1 MLAHCLKNL
10 RLHIYDQVGAVMLRS
25 QKTASSIPLRDD
37 RLYQLST
44 APARGLWKLAPNI
57 PQWDESNDPLKLGSS
72 STASDFCI
80 PALSHGWAALLLP
93 PWATLRSW
101 RQLAHP
107 SCEWNKWAAISR
119 VKPAVIICFS
129 KVNIYNGLLK
139 QLSGWSIISKRN
151 LPPKPVSKQRLHDS
165 EEFTMP
171 KPERC

>member
-1 MLAHCLKNL
+1 
-10 RLHIYDQVGAVMLRS
+10 MLRS

-44 APARGLWKLAPNI
+44 APARGLGKLAPNI

-72 STASDFCI
+72 STASDFCN

-93 PWATLRSW
+93 SNSTKSW
-101 RQLAHP
+101 RQIAHP
-107 SCEWNKWAAISR
+107 SRELNKWVYISW

-139 QLSGWSIISKRN
+139 LLSGWSIISKRN
-151 LPPKPVSKQRLHDS
+151 LPPKLVSKQHLHDS